1 MKSSVI
7 YIGIIDADDNPHA
20 VKFTDGVNVV
30 TGKSSTG
37 KSALIEIFDYC
48 FGSSDF
54 SVPVGV
60 ITQNTKI
67 FFVALKVRNTVLVL
81 GRRPND
87 THAFVKED
95 HDLAKF
101 SSLEWAN
108 SNYFPSHSFS
118 PLARFLKQLQ
128 RYFNITVTDIDEDLD
143 DRIRRGQRAPTPS
156 VRSFSSF
163 ILQHQNLVAN
173 KHAIFYRFDQKE
185 KREQAID
192 HLKIFLGFANQ
203 RYFIL
208 KQQMN
213 ELDATRRRLI
223 RELPKKKDRDI
234 QFKKRL
240 EDTIFAFEAISGKK
254 LELDVAT
261 AILSPDIALTKLKNT
276 PVKFSSLSDAHVKL
290 LVQELNNK
298 GIFTGK
304 LRENQIELA
313 EIESSIS
320 FAKKYADYSN
330 TISIPENAEISHA
343 ACPFCK
349 SETDAIEQRANELSE
364 AINWLNTELKRSSYR
379 QAALDEIRV
388 EKQKK
393 VADARAELATCMARI
408 EKIRNQVDDLK
419 SARNQYELS
428 LEAKIRVESVL
439 QEFADS
445 KKKDDGTDILA
456 IDIELKD
463 IRDEIALNYDI
474 EKKIKKAEARISALM
489 KIYSDRFDFEKAY
502 KPINLQFSLETFD
515 LWHNDGER
523 KVFLRAMGSG
533 ANWLSCHL
541 VLFLSLQRYF
551 CEIGEEASIPSIL
564 FFDQPSQVYFPSIL
578 DGDKK
583 FSPIELASR
592 DTSRNGRAVDE
603 DITAVTNLFD
613 QLVKFCAE
621 TKIATGINPQIIV
634 TDHADHLNMSSGVS
648 FESLVRARWR
658 EEGAGFIDLRGLYKS
673 ADVL

>member
-1 MKSSVI
+1 MRATVL
-7 YIGIIDADDNPHA
+7 YIGIVDIDDTPHA
-20 VKFTDGVNVV
+20 VKFTEGMNVV

-60 ITQNTKI
+60 ITEKTKI
-67 FFVALKVRNTVLVL
+67 FFIALKVRDTVLVL
-81 GRRPND
+81 GRRPD
-87 THAFVKED
+87 DDHAFVKEEL
-95 HDLAKF
+95 DLAKF
-101 SSLEWAN
+101 YSLEWAN
-108 SNYFPSHSFS
+108 LAYFTSDLFS
-118 PLARFLKQLQ
+118 PLATFLKRLQ

-143 DRIRRGQRAPTPS
+143 DRVRRGRKAPTPS

-208 KQQMN
+208 KQRMN
-213 ELDATRRRLI
+213 ELDAARRRLV
-223 RELPKKKDRDI
+223 RELPKKKDNHEL
-234 QFKKRL
+234 FKRRL
-240 EDTIFAFEAISGKK
+240 EDTIFAFEAISGRK
-254 LELDVAT
+254 LDVDFSA
-261 AILSPDIALTKLKNT
+261 AILAPGAAFDKLKNT
-276 PVKFSSLSDAHVKL
+276 PVKFSSLSDEHVKL
-290 LVQELNNK
+290 MVQELDKK
-298 GIFTGK
+298 GVLTGI
-304 LRENQIELA
+304 LRGHQIELA
-313 EIESSIS
+313 EIDSSIS
-320 FAKKYADYSN
+320 FAKKYADYSKN
-330 TISIPENAEISHA
+330 ISIPEKAEISHA

-349 SETDAIEQRANELSE
+349 AETDAVEQSANELSD

-379 QAALDEIRV
+379 PAALDEIRG
-388 EKQKK
+388 EKQKIISG
-393 VADARAELATCMARI
+393 VRAELAACMARI
-408 EKIRNQVDDLK
+408 EKIRQQVTDLQK
-419 SARNQYELS
+419 VRNQYELS
-428 LEAKIRVESVL
+428 LDAKIRVESVL
-439 QEFADS
+439 RELADL
-445 KKKDDGTDILA
+445 KIGDDSTDLLA
-456 IDIELKD
+456 IDTELKG
-463 IRDEIALNYDI
+463 IRDELARNYNI
-474 EKKIKKAEARISALM
+474 EAKIKKAEQRISTLM
-489 KIYSDRFDFEKAY
+489 KIFSDRFDFEKAY

-515 LWHNDGER
+515 LWHDAGDR

-551 CEIGEEASIPSIL
+551 CEIGEGSSIPSIL

-578 DGDKK
+578 DGDEK
-583 FSPIELASR
+583 FSPMDLARR
-592 DTSRNGRAVDE
+592 DTSRKGRGVDE

-621 TKIATGINPQIIV
+621 TKLTTGINPQIIV
-634 TDHADHLNMSSGVS
+634 TDHADHLKLSSGVD

-658 EEGAGFIDLRGLYKS
+658 EEGAGFIDMRGL
-673 ADVL
+673 LQ